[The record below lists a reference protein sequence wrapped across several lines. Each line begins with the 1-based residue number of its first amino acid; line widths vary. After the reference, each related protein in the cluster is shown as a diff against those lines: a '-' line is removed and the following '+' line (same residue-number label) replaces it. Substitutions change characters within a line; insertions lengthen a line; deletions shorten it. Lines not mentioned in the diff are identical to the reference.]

1 MQIAQHPAPAA
12 RRAAAVAGRFAWR
25 LTVAAALAGPVWAQT
40 QTQGPAGPPPAAPTQ
55 PPAAAQPTVQVQA
68 YEVQGNTLLQ
78 PAALQ
83 QRLQAYTGRQAL
95 QGLRDAAA
103 AVQEM
108 YRQAGYGGVVA
119 FLPEQPLDAAGAAGA
134 TVRIRVVEGKLT
146 RVDIAQNKAFST
158 ANIRASLPTLVTG
171 RTPDVR
177 RIDAEIQLANE
188 NPAKTVQVLLQ
199 PGAEPAT
206 IAAQLTVAEQ
216 PVQRISARV
225 DNTGGERDGRWRAAL
240 GWQHANL
247 FDRDQVLGIELQTAP
262 ENASSVAVATVS
274 YRAPLYGPLLAIDA
288 YGAYSDV
295 DAGKLATPAG
305 DLSFSGQ
312 GSIVGTRLNA
322 YLPRWQNID
331 QRLIAGLEWRE
342 YRNNCSIEGLP
353 QGACGSAGASVA
365 VQPLSLS
372 YTAQAAGDVRAG
384 LSIGLHHNL
393 ALGGR
398 HGDAADFE
406 AVRPG
411 SARRYTLWRASAQ
424 VAVPVGEWGSVAARL
439 QGQFSDRA
447 LVPGEAFGAGGAQ
460 SVRGFEEREL
470 GGDSGAQLSVEA
482 ISAPLGP
489 LVGQPELELRVLLFA
504 DAATVSNRNGDP
516 CLGERSSCRIGSLG
530 AGLRLGWQAWQLRL
544 DVGRAMNSAVT
555 TREGDVRAHF
565 SLSTSF

>member
-1 MQIAQHPAPAA
+1 MQKQQHPVSAWCRTATAP
-12 RRAAAVAGRFAWR
+12 WR
-25 LTVAAALAGPVWAQT
+25 CILVAALATTGAAGALAQ
-40 QTQGPAGPPPAAPTQ
+40 AGAGTG
-55 PPAAAQPTVQVQA
+55 PAAAAATPTAPALPSVQVEA
-68 YEVQGNTLLQ
+68 YEVQGNTLLK
-78 PAALQ
+78 PEALQ
-83 QRLQAYTGRQAL
+83 QRLQAYTGRQTL

-103 AVQEM
+103 AVQAL

-119 FLPEQPLDAAGAAGA
+119 FLPEQPLDTAGAAGA
-134 TVRIRVVEGKLT
+134 RVRIRVVEGKLT
-146 RVDIAQNKAFST
+146 RVDIRQNQQFSS
-158 ANIRASLPTLVTG
+158 ANIRASLPTLLAG

-216 PVQRISARV
+216 PVQRFSARV

-247 FDRDQVLGIELQTAP
+247 FDRDQVLGVELQTAP

-331 QRLIAGLEWRE
+331 QRLITGLEWRE

-365 VQPLSLS
+365 VQPLSLI
-372 YTAQAAGDVRAG
+372 YTAQAASEVRAG
-384 LSIGLHHNL
+384 FSIGLHHNL

-398 HGDAADFE
+398 HGAAADFE

-411 SARRYTLWRASAQ
+411 SARRYTLWRLSAQ
-424 VAVPVGEWGSVAARL
+424 VAVPVGEWGSLAARL
-439 QGQFSDRA
+439 NGQHSARA

-482 ISAPLGP
+482 ISAALGA
-489 LVGQPELELRVLLFA
+489 LVGQPELELRALLFA

-530 AGLRLGWQAWQLRL
+530 AGLRVGWQAWQLRL
-544 DVGRAMNSAVT
+544 DVARAMNSAAT